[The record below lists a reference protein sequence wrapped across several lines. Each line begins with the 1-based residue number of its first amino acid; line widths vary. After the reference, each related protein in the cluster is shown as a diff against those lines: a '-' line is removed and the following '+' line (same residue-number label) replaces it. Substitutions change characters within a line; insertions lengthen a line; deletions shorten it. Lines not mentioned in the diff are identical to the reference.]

1 MKKIKFIANPV
12 SGKELSLK
20 KINELVNLF
29 SKDGYKIDLRFTKSK
44 GDAMDFAMEDEGED
58 ILVSVG
64 GDGTLNEVVNGI
76 YRAKKKTPLAIYKA
90 GTVNDF
96 ANVLEIP
103 DDTYKFYEM
112 IKNFNVVP
120 VDIGLAGD
128 RAFAN
133 VAAGGLFTNIAYE
146 VETDLKNRFGRLAYY
161 AQGVRELYKYNTQRK
176 EKLKITFKSEQYNE
190 TEKLDLFLVSNSSY
204 VGGFKNIVPNAD
216 VRDGY
221 LHVLIIKDIDIKEFP
236 DILSYLIDS
245 TQFKTDNIKR
255 FKTKEITISS
265 ETDLII
271 DLDGEKSNKLP
282 MTFKV
287 LEKELNLILM

>member
-1 MKKIKFIANPV
+1 MKKIKFIANPI
-12 SGKELSLK
+12 SGKEQSLK
-20 KINELVNLF
+20 RINELVNLF
-29 SKDGYKIDLRFTKSK
+29 SKDGYKIDLRFTRSK

-76 YRAKKKTPLAIYKA
+76 YRSKRNIPLAIYKA

-103 DDTYKFYEM
+103 DDTNKFYKM

-120 VDIGLAGD
+120 VDIGLADD
-128 RAFAN
+128 RVFAN
-133 VAAGGLFTNIAYE
+133 VAAGGLLTNIAYE

-161 AQGVRELYKYNTQRK
+161 AQGIKELYKYNTGKK
-176 EKLKITFKSEQYNE
+176 EKFKITFKSEEYKE
-190 TEKLDLFLVSNSSY
+190 TEELDLFLVSNSSY

-216 VRDGY
+216 VKDGY
-221 LHVLIIKDIDIKEFP
+221 LHVLIIRDIDIKGFP
-236 DILSYLIDS
+236 NLLSYLIDS
-245 TQFKTDNIKR
+245 TQFKTDKIKQ
-255 FKTKEITISS
+255 FKTKEVTISS
-265 ETDLII
+265 ENDLII

-282 MTFKV
+282 MTFKI